1 MYTIRTIPPD
11 VLTDARGL
19 TLAEAFTRIMA
30 LMSRQYPFTRTGRVV
45 QLLMTDVAD
54 GEPESSSEF
63 TTDETARNAIMAQ
76 VCAHGFGRFRVIT
89 DEQYRLEILK
99 QAGDRAA

>member
-11 VLTDARGL
+11 ILSDARGL

-30 LMSRQYPFTRTGRVV
+30 LMGRQYRFTRTGRVMH
-45 QLLMTDVAD
+45 LLMTEVAD
-54 GEPESSSEF
+54 NEPEFSSEF

-76 VCAHGFGRFRVIT
+76 VCAYGFGRFRVIT
-89 DEQYRLEILK
+89 DEQYRLEVLT
-99 QAGDRAA
+99 QGDRAA

>member
-11 VLTDARGL
+11 ILSDARGL

-30 LMSRQYPFTRTGRVV
+30 LMGRQYRFTRTGRVMH
-45 QLLMTDVAD
+45 LLMTDVAD
-54 GEPESSSEF
+54 DEPEFCSEF

-76 VCAHGFGRFRVIT
+76 VCTHGFGRFRVIT
-89 DEQYRLEILK
+89 DEQYRLEVLNP
-99 QAGDRAA
+99 AGERAA